1 MNKEKPKNFGPP
13 AEPYFHGEKAV
24 WKKCGD
30 NPTPPLGLRIDY
42 GWYVKFNYFIQPS
55 LYQTS

>member
-1 MNKEKPKNFGPP
+1 MNLNTEYWWSVNKEKPRNFGTP

-42 GWYVKFNYFIQPS
+42 GW
-55 LYQTS
+55 